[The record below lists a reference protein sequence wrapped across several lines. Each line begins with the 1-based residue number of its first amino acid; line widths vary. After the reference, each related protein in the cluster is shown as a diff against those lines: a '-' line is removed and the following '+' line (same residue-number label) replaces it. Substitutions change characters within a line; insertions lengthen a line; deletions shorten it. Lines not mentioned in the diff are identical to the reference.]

1 MLTVA
6 VAPALLFLEK
16 KECLICL
23 TKGRL
28 RLFLDRPQTLQNILL
43 QEIFWTCMR
52 RTLGHS
58 EGHFVAGWDSVE
70 ASEDP
75 PPLAASSVG
84 SSKANIEAQMSSF
97 INGRSKKSLYDD
109 FAYLKRFF
117 A

>member
-6 VAPALLFLEK
+6 VAPDPLFLGK
-16 KECLICL
+16 KECLIRL
-23 TKGRL
+23 AIGRL
-28 RLFLDRPQTLQNILL
+28 RLFLDHPQTLQNILL
-43 QEIFWTCMR
+43 REIFWTRMR

-75 PPLAASSVG
+75 PPFAASSVG

-97 INGRSKKSLYDD
+97 IHGRSKKSLYDD
-109 FAYLKRFF
+109 FA
-117 A
+117 